1 MSAETSESSVAG
13 AAYGVLAALIW
24 GGFPAITKLSMANHT
39 LDAWDV
45 TALRFATAGLL
56 TLPLFV
62 RHGLGALR
70 WPGAVLLA
78 VGAGAP
84 YVLLTAGGL
93 AFAPAAHMGVI
104 TPSCMLLV
112 STVGSWALLG
122 GKLDTGGVA
131 GVLTIVAGI
140 LMLGWD
146 GLSSPGSNVLLG
158 DAMFVL
164 GGVFWA
170 SYTLATRA
178 WGVPPLQATVV
189 VAMLSMLGYVPFYA
203 AIAGSHL
210 AAAPWKEIAIQAVF
224 QGALSAVVALV
235 FYTRSVALLGA
246 ARGAVFGALVPS
258 LSLLFA
264 IPILGEIPTHLQ
276 IVGVGVVTAGM
287 LLVLGLYH
295 PARWRRAPQALGLLC
310 VLLGSPAFAQR
321 PSIPPQT
328 IAGPELKVT
337 VVAQRDAIQ
346 WPAGIEVD
354 QLASAA
360 IDSRGHLF
368 LLNRGKEAVL
378 EFDER
383 GAFVRS
389 FGAGLFQR
397 VHSIT
402 LDSRGHF
409 WITDVAAHAVL
420 ELDAKGAVVRTLGTS
435 GKAGDWDEAAGT
447 RLFNEPTDVAFA
459 RDGSFF
465 VTQGHTRGEPKV
477 LKFDADGRFVKQW
490 GGRGALPWQ
499 FEVAHSIAIDSA
511 GLLYVADRENRRIV
525 VFDQNG
531 EFVKGWVYRGL
542 VCSLAFGSDGALY
555 MTSGFDGQ
563 IAKLD
568 ANGRVLGVTG
578 HSGEGP
584 NEYGEAHDLA
594 VARDGAIFVTDVV
607 DKRLTKLIPAR

>member
-24 GGFPAITKLSMANHT
+24 AGFPAITQGSMAAHT
-39 LDAWDV
+39 LTAWDV

-56 TLPLFV
+56 MLPLFA
-62 RHGLGALR
+62 RQGLGALGWKR
-70 WPGAVLLA
+70 AVLLA

-112 STVGSWALLG
+112 STVGSWTLLG
-122 GKLDTGGVA
+122 GRPDAGGVA

-158 DAMFVL
+158 DAMFLL

-170 SYTLATRA
+170 SYTLATRT

-189 VAMLSMLGYVPFYA
+189 VAVLSMLGYVPLYA
-203 AIAGSHL
+203 AVGGSHL
-210 AAAPWKEIAIQAVF
+210 AAAPWKEIAIQALF
-224 QGALSAVVALV
+224 QGVLSAVVALV

-258 LSLLFA
+258 FSLLLL
-264 IPILGEIPTHLQ
+264 IPILGEIPTRLQ
-276 IVGVGVVTAGM
+276 VVGVVVVTAGM
-287 LLVLGLYH
+287 LLVLYR
-295 PARWRRAPQALGLLC
+295 PARWRRAPQVLGLVC
-310 VLLGSPAFAQR
+310 VLLASPAFAQR

-328 IAGPELKVT
+328 IAGPPLAVT
-337 VVAQRDAIQ
+337 VVAQRDAIR

-354 QLASAA
+354 QLASVA
-360 IDSRGHLF
+360 IDSRGHLL

-378 EFDER
+378 EFDDR

-397 VHSIT
+397 AHSLTI
-402 LDSRGHF
+402 DARGHF
-409 WITDVAAHAVL
+409 WITDVVAHVVL

-447 RLFNEPTDVAFA
+447 RLLNEPTDVAFA

-531 EFVKGWVYRGL
+531 EFVKGWVYRSL
-542 VCSLAFGSDGALY
+542 VCSLAFGPDGVLY

-578 HSGEGP
+578 RSGDGP

-594 VARDGAIFVTDVV
+594 VARDGSIYITDVV
-607 DKRLTKLIPAR
+607 NKRLTKLIPTR

>member
-1 MSAETSESSVAG
+1 VARAIGYDARAMSAETSESSVAG

-24 GGFPAITKLSMANHT
+24 
-39 LDAWDV
+39 
-45 TALRFATAGLL
+45 AGY
-56 TLPLFV
+56 
-62 RHGLGALR
+62 R
-70 WPGAVLLA
+70 
-78 VGAGAP
+78 
-84 YVLLTAGGL
+84 
-93 AFAPAAHMGVI
+93 
-104 TPSCMLLV
+104 
-112 STVGSWALLG
+112 
-122 GKLDTGGVA
+122 
-131 GVLTIVAGI
+131 
-140 LMLGWD
+140 
-146 GLSSPGSNVLLG
+146 
-158 DAMFVL
+158 
-164 GGVFWA
+164 
-170 SYTLATRA
+170 
-178 WGVPPLQATVV
+178 
-189 VAMLSMLGYVPFYA
+189 
-203 AIAGSHL
+203 
-210 AAAPWKEIAIQAVF
+210 
-224 QGALSAVVALV
+224 
-235 FYTRSVALLGA
+235 
-246 ARGAVFGALVPS
+246 
-258 LSLLFA
+258 
-264 IPILGEIPTHLQ
+264 
-276 IVGVGVVTAGM
+276 
-287 LLVLGLYH
+287 LGLFH
-295 PARWRRAPQALGLLC
+295 PARWRPAPQALGLLC
-310 VLLGSPAFAQR
+310 TLLASPVFAQR

-354 QLASAA
+354 QLASTA
-360 IDSRGHLF
+360 IDSRGHLL

-397 VHSIT
+397 AHSLTI
-402 LDSRGHF
+402 DSRGHY
-409 WITDVAAHAVL
+409 WITDVVAHVVL

-465 VTQGHTRGEPKV
+465 VTQGHTRSEPKV

-542 VCSLAFGSDGALY
+542 VCSLAFGPDGVLY

-563 IAKLD
+563 IVKLD

-578 HSGEGP
+578 RPGEGP

-594 VARDGAIFVTDVV
+594 VARDGAIYISDVIN
-607 DKRLTKLIPAR
+607 KRLTKLVPSR

>member
-13 AAYGVLAALIW
+13 AAYGALAALIW
-24 GGFPAITKLSMANHT
+24 AGFPAITKLSMADHT
-39 LDAWDV
+39 LTAWDV

-62 RHGLGALR
+62 RHGLGALSLSR
-70 WPGAVLLA
+70 AVLLA

-112 STVGSWALLG
+112 SSVGSWALLG
-122 GKLDTGGVA
+122 GKPDTGGVA
-131 GVLTIVAGI
+131 GVLTILAGI

-146 GLSSPGSNVLLG
+146 GLSGAGSNVWLG
-158 DAMFVL
+158 DAMFLL
-164 GGVFWA
+164 GGLFWA

-178 WGVPPLQATVV
+178 WGVAPLQATIV

-203 AIAGSHL
+203 VAAGSHL
-210 AAAPWKEIAIQAVF
+210 AAAPWKEIAIQAIF
-224 QGALSAVVALV
+224 QGVLSAVVALV

-264 IPILGEIPTHLQ
+264 IPILGEIPTRLQ
-276 IVGVGVVTAGM
+276 IVGVVVVTAGM
-287 LLVLGLYH
+287 LLVLGLYR
-295 PARWRRAPQALGLLC
+295 PARWRRAPQALALVCALLA
-310 VLLGSPAFAQR
+310 SPAFAQR

-328 IAGPELKVT
+328 IAGPALEVR

-354 QLASAA
+354 QLASVA

-368 LLNRGKEAVL
+368 LLNRGKEALL

-397 VHSIT
+397 AHSLTIDT
-402 LDSRGHF
+402 RGHF
-409 WITDVAAHAVL
+409 WVTDVVAHVVL
-420 ELDAKGAVVRTLGTS
+420 ELDAAGAVVRTLGTS

-465 VTQGHTRGEPKV
+465 VTQGHTRSEPKV
-477 LKFDADGRFVKQW
+477 LKFDASGRFVKQW

-499 FEVAHSIAIDSA
+499 FEVAHSIAIDST

-542 VCSLAFGSDGALY
+542 ACSLAFGPDGLLY
-555 MTSGFDGQ
+555 MTSG
-563 IAKLD
+563 AS
-568 ANGRVLGVTG
+568 T
-578 HSGEGP
+578 
-584 NEYGEAHDLA
+584 
-594 VARDGAIFVTDVV
+594 ARS
-607 DKRLTKLIPAR
+607 